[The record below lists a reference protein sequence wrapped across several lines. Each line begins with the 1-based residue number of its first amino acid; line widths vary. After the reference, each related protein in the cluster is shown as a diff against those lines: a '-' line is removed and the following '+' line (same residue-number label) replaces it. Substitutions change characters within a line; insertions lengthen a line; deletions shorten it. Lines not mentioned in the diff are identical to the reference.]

1 MIKQVFFL
9 LILFLNFS
17 LCAEGGKQG
26 VNVPFNKDSKEVEK
40 NQKLELYQK
49 LCRVKELKSRQGVRI
64 FYMCD
69 RSTKIV
75 NVRVGFL
82 SSGSAYQK
90 PFKAG
95 VPLFYVSAVFAGTL
109 SYKKLVLE
117 EGISRISAK
126 ISAISNFDNIY
137 FSLTTPKIVLDE
149 ALSLFSSVICEPSF
163 DEKEVEIIHTN
174 LYSEMQNYVSDRLP
188 FIINYAAPAIVYKGH
203 PYEAGIF
210 GKIEDFAKLS
220 IDDLKKFKSKY
231 ISPNNAVAAVFGDIS
246 EAKAVEI
253 IDGIFSKIPKN
264 NKIID
269 EVCDTSVKLE
279 NYTQHYFDPGP
290 QTTAALVLRYENKN
304 SKDRAAAVL
313 AYRII
318 GGRMNKSRIF
328 DELRNKQ
335 GLVYWG
341 YIFTKNYLHSEL
353 AYACFATATKKA
365 PKAINAL
372 KDLIR
377 GVRKNG
383 ISAAELSLAKKN
395 FKGKLLVDLRGSSE
409 LCDYYFSN
417 MLFNFSH
424 NILKQEMEDI
434 DSVTLKDVNR
444 VISKLLDEE
453 KMLFIIIGEQGKEIK

>member
-1 MIKQVFFL
+1 MIKRIFL
-9 LILFLNFS
+9 SLTLFSTFALWAAGGQQKAKESLDKNSQELN
-17 LCAEGGKQG
+17 
-26 VNVPFNKDSKEVEK
+26 
-40 NQKLELYQK
+40 NQKLEVYQK
-49 LCRVKELKSRQGVRI
+49 LCQVKELKSRQGVRI

-69 RSTKIV
+69 KSTKIV

-82 SSGSAYQK
+82 NSGSAYQK

-95 VPLFYVSAVFAGTL
+95 VPLFFARAVFAGTL
-109 SYKKLVLE
+109 SYKKLIFE
-117 EGISRISAK
+117 EGMNRISAK

-137 FSLTTPKIVLDE
+137 FSLTVPKMVLDE
-149 ALSLFSSVICEPSF
+149 ALGLFSSLICEPSF
-163 DEKEVEIIHTN
+163 DEKEVKIMHTN
-174 LYSEMQNYVSDRLP
+174 LYSEMQNYVSNRLP
-188 FIINYAAPAIVYKGH
+188 FIINYAAPSIVYKGH
-203 PYEAGIF
+203 SYEAGIF

-220 IDDLKKFKSKY
+220 IDDLRRFKNKY
-231 ISPNNAVAAVFGDIS
+231 ISPNNAVAAVFGDVS
-246 EAKAVEI
+246 EAKAIEI

-264 NKIID
+264 NKIIE
-269 EVCDTSVKLE
+269 EVCDASLKLE

-318 GGRMNKSRIF
+318 GGQMNKSRIF

-341 YIFTKNYLHSEL
+341 YIFAKNYLHSEL
-353 AYACFATATKKA
+353 AYACFETSTKKA
-365 PKAINAL
+365 PKAISAL

-377 GVRKNG
+377 DVRKNG
-383 ISAAELSLAKKN
+383 ISASELSLAKKN
-395 FKGKLLVDLRGSSE
+395 FKGKLLVALRGSSE

-417 MLFNFSH
+417 MLFNFSPDV
-424 NILKQEMEDI
+424 LRQEIEDI
-434 DSVTLKDVNR
+434 DSVTLDDVNR

-453 KMLFIIIGEQGKEIK
+453 KMLFIVIGEQSKEVK